1 MTLMVR
7 CCLCGSVHDFDDPED
22 NTILLMGRNMERLP
36 VCFECTAEI
45 VHRELERRGLE

>member
-1 MTLMVR
+1 MTIMVK
-7 CCLCGSVHDFDDPED
+7 CVICGSVRDFDDPED